1 MKWASALARD
11 PSGEGAVSRALEV
24 IERELDA
31 TPDLLLVFISTG
43 LLKEAPIILAR
54 LRERFP
60 GATLIGCSGSGV
72 IGAGREAEDVPA
84 LSLMAASLPGV
95 RLETQALRQG
105 DRPVFTTRPK
115 AILLFGDPFTF
126 KPEPLLA
133 WLDESTPGVVTAG
146 ALASGGSS
154 PGGHRL
160 FLDERVHT
168 SGAVCV
174 ALSGDLEVEAVVAQ
188 GCRPVGPAMFAT
200 AVDGHLVLELDGKS
214 PIDALQKLHAA
225 STPEVQERLR
235 HGLLVG
241 VGLETGHVEQDASA
255 VVVRK
260 LVGLEANRKAI
271 AIGAVLQPLQ
281 LIQFMLRDAE
291 AAESSLTSSL
301 AALKSTPAAVL
312 LFSCSSRGRALF
324 GVDDHDAGLVASR
337 FPATPMAGLFSN
349 GELAPLLGRSCLHG
363 ASSVLVLLR
372 PAAH

>member
-11 PSGEGAVSRALEV
+11 TSGEDAVTRALEI

-60 GATLIGCSGSGV
+60 QAMLIGCSGSGV
-72 IGAGREAEDVPA
+72 IGAAREAEDVPA

-95 RLETQALRQG
+95 RLESRALRMA
-105 DRPVFTTRPK
+105 DRPAFESTPQAV
-115 AILLFGDPFTF
+115 LLFGDPFTF
-126 KPEPLLA
+126 KPEPLLTF
-133 WLDESTPGVVTAG
+133 LDDSIPGVVTAG

-200 AVDGHLVLELDGKS
+200 AVDGHLLLELDGKS

-225 STPEVQERLR
+225 SPPDVQERLR
-235 HGLLVG
+235 HGLLIG
-241 VGLETGHVEQDASA
+241 VGLENGRVEQDGAA
-255 VVVRK
+255 LVVRK

-271 AIGAVLQPLQ
+271 AVGARLEPLQ
-281 LIQFMLRDAE
+281 VIQFMLRDSE
-291 AAESSLTSSL
+291 AAESALASTL
-301 AALKSTPAAVL
+301 AALTRAPAAVL

-324 GVDDHDAGLVASR
+324 GVDGHDAGLVTAR
-337 FPATPMAGLFSN
+337 FPGTPMAGLFSN
-349 GELAPLLGRSCLHG
+349 GELAPLGGRSCHHN
-363 ASSVLVLLR
+363 ASSVLVLFR
-372 PAAH
+372 PAEH

>member
-11 PSGEGAVSRALEV
+11 TSGEGAVARALDV

-43 LLKEAPIILAR
+43 LLKEAPLVLAR

-60 GATLIGCSGSGV
+60 QATLIGCSGSGV
-72 IGAGREAEDVPA
+72 IGAAREAEDVPA

-95 RLETQALRQG
+95 RLESRALRVT
-105 DRPVFTTRPK
+105 DRPAFESTPK
-115 AILLFGDPFTF
+115 ALLLFGDPFTF

-133 WLDESTPGVVTAG
+133 WLDESAPGVVTAG

-188 GCRPVGPAMFAT
+188 GCRPVGPPMFAT
-200 AVDGHLVLELDGKS
+200 AVDGHLLLELDGKS

-225 STPEVQERLR
+225 SSPDVQERLR
-235 HGLLVG
+235 HGLLVAI
-241 VGLETGHVEQDASA
+241 GLENGRVEQDRAELL
-255 VVVRK
+255 VRK

-271 AIGAVLQPLQ
+271 AVGARLEPLQ
-281 LIQFMLRDAE
+281 VIQFMLRDSE
-291 AAESSLTSSL
+291 AAESALASTL
-301 AALKSTPAAVL
+301 AARSSTPSGVL
-312 LFSCSSRGRALF
+312 VFSCSSRGRALF
-324 GVDDHDAGLVASR
+324 GVDDHDAGLVAAR
-337 FPATPMAGLFSN
+337 FPGTPMAGLFSN
-349 GELAPLLGRSCLHG
+349 GELAPMAGRSCLHN
-363 ASSVLVLLR
+363 ASSVLVLFR
-372 PAAH
+372 PTTH